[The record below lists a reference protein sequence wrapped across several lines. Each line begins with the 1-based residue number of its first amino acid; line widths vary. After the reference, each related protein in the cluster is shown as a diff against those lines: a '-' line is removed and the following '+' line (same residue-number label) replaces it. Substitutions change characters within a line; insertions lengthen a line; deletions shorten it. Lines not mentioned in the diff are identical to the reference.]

1 MLRCLIVISFL
12 ISFQSFAHAE
22 CDFKTAKFLN
32 ELKDPS
38 NINSIEIKV
47 AKSAKFARN
56 FFKILTSK
64 KDNIPPKLRK
74 RFKGTVVVNY
84 KFGKCQFTA
93 KIRQSGDRKD
103 HVKLIDNGK
112 ALRSIDVRLNEG
124 NVVRATRF
132 KLLIPETRNGINE
145 VLASLILKES
155 GFIAPETFEVPS
167 VINDTNSIM
176 IFQEVASKEL
186 LERNYRRES
195 AIFKG
200 DESLLWSYKDHE
212 KFALEPLALS
222 TMVNDNW
229 FMKGASSQKI
239 SLHAYLQ
246 LQSNYLSYAA
256 KVNDRLNGT
265 WGIILDP
272 NHNGSEI
279 FSKFHFLL
287 LAMNGAHGLRPHNRK
302 YYFNTFE
309 SDFDPIYYD
318 GDVEFVVLKSHQ
330 MGHEI
335 GELVSKMFTQPIDGN
350 WIKKIEKIINSEKLK
365 NNFIAR
371 VRIPMINAIDFF
383 DKSVSSYFENIKK
396 LENLIETTPFKISKH
411 EKTKKDEINSYLKFQ
426 ESNNVSQRLISE
438 IKTNNNDFMVTYI
451 SGQSEILSKAKIAN
465 VIAKNSIDG
474 QRVTLINSKNFK
486 IDINTFA
493 RKIKNFPGKIIAT
506 PGILINIDKDSK
518 SILFTQSNNHDW
530 AMIDSAKLD
539 GWNIKFYGI
548 NKATNINLKAEQRL
562 NQYGL
567 TGCLT
572 IYRSDF
578 NNSIINVNGGKC
590 EDSLNIV
597 QSRGDIDLIS
607 INNAFADAL
616 DIDFSKINVLRVEI
630 FNAGNDCLDVSEGKY
645 KIDIIQISECGDK
658 GISVGEQSTFNTKEV
673 KIDFANI
680 GISSKDLSAVYVNTA
695 NFNQVKTCIEVK
707 QKKQEFGG
715 AYLSVNNI
723 VCQGVNK
730 IDKHSI
736 FELGKS

>member
-200 DESLLWSYKDHE
+200 DESLLWSYKDYE

-222 TMVNDNW
+222 TMVNDTW

-265 WGIILDP
+265 W
-272 NHNGSEI
+272 
-279 FSKFHFLL
+279 
-287 LAMNGAHGLRPHNRK
+287 A
-302 YYFNTFE
+302 
-309 SDFDPIYYD
+309 
-318 GDVEFVVLKSHQ
+318 
-330 MGHEI
+330 
-335 GELVSKMFTQPIDGN
+335 
-350 WIKKIEKIINSEKLK
+350 
-365 NNFIAR
+365 
-371 VRIPMINAIDFF
+371 
-383 DKSVSSYFENIKK
+383 
-396 LENLIETTPFKISKH
+396 
-411 EKTKKDEINSYLKFQ
+411 
-426 ESNNVSQRLISE
+426 
-438 IKTNNNDFMVTYI
+438 
-451 SGQSEILSKAKIAN
+451 
-465 VIAKNSIDG
+465 
-474 QRVTLINSKNFK
+474 
-486 IDINTFA
+486 
-493 RKIKNFPGKIIAT
+493 
-506 PGILINIDKDSK
+506 
-518 SILFTQSNNHDW
+518 
-530 AMIDSAKLD
+530 
-539 GWNIKFYGI
+539 
-548 NKATNINLKAEQRL
+548 
-562 NQYGL
+562 
-567 TGCLT
+567 
-572 IYRSDF
+572 
-578 NNSIINVNGGKC
+578 
-590 EDSLNIV
+590 
-597 QSRGDIDLIS
+597 
-607 INNAFADAL
+607 
-616 DIDFSKINVLRVEI
+616 
-630 FNAGNDCLDVSEGKY
+630 
-645 KIDIIQISECGDK
+645 
-658 GISVGEQSTFNTKEV
+658 
-673 KIDFANI
+673 
-680 GISSKDLSAVYVNTA
+680 
-695 NFNQVKTCIEVK
+695 
-707 QKKQEFGG
+707 
-715 AYLSVNNI
+715 
-723 VCQGVNK
+723 
-730 IDKHSI
+730 
-736 FELGKS
+736 

>member
-1 MLRCLIVISFL
+1 MLRCLIVIYFL
-12 ISFQSFAHAE
+12 ISFQSFAYSE

-32 ELKDPS
+32 ELKDPN
-38 NINSIEIKV
+38 NISSIEIKV

-74 RFKGTVVVNY
+74 RFNGTVVVNY

-112 ALRSIDVRLNEG
+112 ALRSIDVKLNEG
-124 NVVRATRF
+124 NIVRATRF

-145 VLASLILKES
+145 VLASLILRES

-176 IFQEVASKEL
+176 IFQEVANKEL

-200 DESLLWSYKDHE
+200 DESLLWSYKNYE

-222 TMVNDNW
+222 SMVNDNW

-256 KVNDRLNGT
+256 KVKDRLDGT
-265 WGIILDP
+265 WGVILDP

-309 SDFDPIYYD
+309 SEFNPIYYD
-318 GDVEFVVLKSHQ
+318 GDVEFGALKSHQ

-335 GELVSKMFTQPIDGN
+335 EDLVSQMFTLPIDSN
-350 WIKKIEKIINSEKLK
+350 WIKKTKKIINSEKLK
-365 NNFIAR
+365 NNFISR
-371 VRIPMINAIDFF
+371 VRIPTINAIDFF
-383 DKSVSSYFENIKK
+383 DKSVSSYFENIKNIQ
-396 LENLIETTPFKISKH
+396 NLIENTPFKISQL
-411 EKTKKDEINSYLKFQ
+411 EKTKKDEINLYLKFQ

-438 IKTNNNDFMVTYI
+438 IKKYNNNYRVTYM
-451 SGQSEILSKAKIAN
+451 SGQSEILSEAKIAN
-465 VIAKNSIDG
+465 VISKNSIDG

-486 IDINTFA
+486 IDIETFV

-506 PGILINIDKDSK
+506 PGILINIDEVSK
-518 SILFTQSNNHDW
+518 SILFTQSNIHDW

-539 GWNIKFYGI
+539 GWSIKFYGM
-548 NKATNINLKAEQRL
+548 NKASNTNLKTEQRF

-572 IYRSDF
+572 LYRSNF
-578 NNSIINVNGGKC
+578 NNNTIIVNGGKC

-616 DIDFSKINVLRVEI
+616 DIDFSNINVSQI
-630 FNAGNDCLDVSEGKY
+630 KIINAGND
-645 KIDIIQISECGDK
+645 
-658 GISVGEQSTFNTKEV
+658 
-673 KIDFANI
+673 
-680 GISSKDLSAVYVNTA
+680 
-695 NFNQVKTCIEVK
+695 
-707 QKKQEFGG
+707 
-715 AYLSVNNI
+715 
-723 VCQGVNK
+723 
-730 IDKHSI
+730 
-736 FELGKS
+736 

>member
-1 MLRCLIVISFL
+1 MLRCLIVIYFL
-12 ISFQSFAHAE
+12 ISFQSFAYSE

-32 ELKDPS
+32 ELKDPN
-38 NINSIEIKV
+38 NISSIEIKV

-74 RFKGTVVVNY
+74 RFNGTVVVNY

-112 ALRSIDVRLNEG
+112 ALRSIDVKLNEG
-124 NVVRATRF
+124 NIVRATRF

-145 VLASLILKES
+145 VLASLILRES

-176 IFQEVASKEL
+176 IFQEVANKEL

-200 DESLLWSYKDHE
+200 DESLLWSYKNYE

-222 TMVNDNW
+222 SMVNDNW

-256 KVNDRLNGT
+256 KVKDRLDGT
-265 WGIILDP
+265 WGVILDP

-309 SDFDPIYYD
+309 SEFNPIYYD
-318 GDVEFVVLKSHQ
+318 GDVEFGALKSHQ

-335 GELVSKMFTQPIDGN
+335 EDLVSQMFTLPIDSN
-350 WIKKIEKIINSEKLK
+350 WIKKTKKIINSEKLK
-365 NNFIAR
+365 NNFISR
-371 VRIPMINAIDFF
+371 VRIPTINAIDFF
-383 DKSVSSYFENIKK
+383 DKSVSSYFENIKNIQ
-396 LENLIETTPFKISKH
+396 NLIENTPFKISQL
-411 EKTKKDEINSYLKFQ
+411 EKTKKDEINLYLKFQ

-438 IKTNNNDFMVTYI
+438 IKKYNNNYRVTYM
-451 SGQSEILSKAKIAN
+451 SGQSEILSEAKIAN
-465 VIAKNSIDG
+465 VISKNSIDG

-486 IDINTFA
+486 IDIETFV

-506 PGILINIDKDSK
+506 PGILINIDEVSK
-518 SILFTQSNNHDW
+518 SILFTQSNIHDW

-539 GWNIKFYGI
+539 GWSIKFYGM
-548 NKATNINLKAEQRL
+548 NKASNTNLKTEQRF

-572 IYRSDF
+572 LYRSNF
-578 NNSIINVNGGKC
+578 NNNTIIVNGGKC